1 MLGESCN
8 ELLDKY
14 SWELKDSKANQDE
27 KNVQKTENDLAAIK
41 GVQRRSLITRKSKT
55 VVLDKK

>member
-27 KNVQKTENDLAAIK
+27 NNVQKTENDLAAIK